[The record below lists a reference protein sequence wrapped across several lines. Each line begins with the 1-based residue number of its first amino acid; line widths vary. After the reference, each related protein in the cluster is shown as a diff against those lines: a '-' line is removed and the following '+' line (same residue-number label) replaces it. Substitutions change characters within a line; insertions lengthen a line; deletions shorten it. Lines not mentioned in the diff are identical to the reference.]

1 MTAQGNSVPLPWG
14 KSRGYPL
21 WLPKS
26 TLSVTAQLSFL
37 GLHMTHAVPLLMFS
51 VTTLRS
57 VKCFLNAFN
66 FIFFQE

>member
-1 MTAQGNSVPLPWG
+1 MTAQGNFVPLPWG
-14 KSRGYPL
+14 KTRGFPL

-37 GLHMTHAVPLLMFS
+37 GLHMRHAVPLLIFNA
-51 VTTLRS
+51 TTLRS
-57 VKCFLNAFN
+57 VKWFLNGFN